1 MNVIFVTNCFLSTF
15 VLLTT
20 HNLPKLI
27 NLTKNSEI
35 MKTVSSIVENYIKT
49 KPFLLNALSLGIINL
64 TSLSRNIMTE
74 LESEFGKEV
83 KQGAVVMALKRLT
96 EELDF
101 RLNHKINKVI
111 KNIGE
116 ITVRSAL
123 TDYTFAASDTV
134 LNKQADLI
142 TDINS
147 FPDIF
152 YTSSRGVNETN
163 IVVSNSIT
171 HLVEK
176 HFVHEKLIQKLDNL
190 ASITVKLPKENIV
203 VPGIYYFIFQRLAW
217 EGIIINEVISTS
229 NEFTILVSEEQV
241 DVAFKVIKDLKN

>member
-1 MNVIFVTNCFLSTF
+1 LQGLLAHKTN
-15 VLLTT
+15 
-20 HNLPKLI
+20 NLVVHPEHKYS
-27 NLTKNSEI
+27 KI

-64 TSLSRNIMTE
+64 TSLSRNIMSE

-116 ITVRSAL
+116 ITVRSSL
-123 TDYTFAASDTV
+123 SDYTFAVSETV
-134 LNKQADLI
+134 LNKQAELI
-142 TDINS
+142 ADINA
-147 FPDIF
+147 FPDVF
-152 YTSSRGVNETN
+152 YTSSRGVNEIN
-163 IVVSNSIT
+163 IVVSKSVNQ
-171 HLVEK
+171 LVDK
-176 HFVHEKLIQKLDNL
+176 HFVNEKLIQKLDDL

>member
-1 MNVIFVTNCFLSTF
+1 
-15 VLLTT
+15 
-20 HNLPKLI
+20 
-27 NLTKNSEI
+27 

-64 TSLSRNIMTE
+64 TSLSRNIMSE
-74 LESEFGKEV
+74 LETEFGKE
-83 KQGAVVMALKRLT
+83 
-96 EELDF
+96 ELDF
-101 RLNHKINKVI
+101 KLNHKINKVI

-116 ITVRSAL
+116 ITVRSEL
-123 TDYTFAASDTV
+123 TDYTFAASETV

-147 FPDIF
+147 HSDIF

-163 IVVSNSIT
+163 IVVSSSVN
-171 HLVEK
+171 HLVDK
-176 HFVHEKLIQKLDNL
+176 HFANEKLIQKLENL

-229 NEFTILVSEEQV
+229 NEFTILVSENEV